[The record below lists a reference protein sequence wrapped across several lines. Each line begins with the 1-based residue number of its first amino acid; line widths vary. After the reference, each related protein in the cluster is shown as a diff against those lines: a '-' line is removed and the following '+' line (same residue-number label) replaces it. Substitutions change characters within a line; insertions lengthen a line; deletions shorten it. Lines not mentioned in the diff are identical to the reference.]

1 MDGRIGIIVE
11 MAKPIEYFTE
21 AQKIIYS
28 TLG

>member
-11 MAKPIEYFTE
+11 MAKPIKYCTE